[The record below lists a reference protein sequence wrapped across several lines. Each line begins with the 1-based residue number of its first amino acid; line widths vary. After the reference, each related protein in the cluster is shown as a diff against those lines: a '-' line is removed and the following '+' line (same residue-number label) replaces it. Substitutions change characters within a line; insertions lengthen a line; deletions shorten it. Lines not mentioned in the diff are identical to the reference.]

1 MVVSSTVGGF
11 NGASVEVA
19 LVVLVIT
26 IPGTFFIVVVIWTAA
41 VPSVVVSGVLLKVML
56 LRGGSTVSAILLSVG
71 KSLVLALHLLFEEG
85 YNSRL

>member
-1 MVVSSTVGGF
+1 MIWTP
-11 NGASVEVA
+11 EVA
-19 LVVLVIT
+19 AVVL
-26 IPGTFFIVVVIWTAA
+26 
-41 VPSVVVSGVLLKVML
+41 SGVLLKVML